1 MVIKDIKKKFAR
13 ELRKYQTLSE
23 EKVWEILRNRRFLE
37 FKFRRQHVIEG
48 FVIDFFCKEL
58 KLGIEVDGGVHLN
71 RKEYDDIRQMIIE
84 SEGIRIIRIL
94 NDEIRQDP
102 NKVLNGIKREIE
114 NSSVP
119 VPLSRGQRER
129 G

>member
-1 MVIKDIKKKFAR
+1 M
-13 ELRKYQTLSE
+13 
-23 EKVWEILRNRRFLE
+23 
-37 FKFRRQHVIEG
+37 
-48 FVIDFFCKEL
+48 